1 MLVAAMAP
9 NATLLI
15 DRILNAPFV
24 PPVQAGNGKIPC
36 LVPGLEEL
44 RKGSMRCETGEFAPA
59 AVAKPEYL
67 FRVSPARSL
76 SFLLKFL
83 RRANLC
89 DR

>member
-36 LVPGLEEL
+36 LVPGSGGTCAGVPRDPLHY
-44 RKGSMRCETGEFAPA
+44 GTGEFAA
-59 AVAKPEYL
+59 ITLSKLGVVCRAGEAL
-67 FRVSPARSL
+67 SL
-76 SFLLKFL
+76 YFQ
-83 RRANLC
+83 
-89 DR
+89 